1 VIQRI
6 SIENHK
12 AEDFTAE
19 YRALGAQERQP
30 QEARLQCEYVTYLEA
45 KGHKLSRHQIA
56 SDGTYLY
63 TDIYDETTDDL
74 IEVKSSTDRVTM
86 RLALGQILDYAELIE
101 PSPTIRTVLVP
112 RQPTRTIIDL
122 VWANDGYA
130 FTASDG

>member
-1 VIQRI
+1 
-6 SIENHK
+6 
-12 AEDFTAE
+12 
-19 YRALGAQERQP
+19 
-30 QEARLQCEYVTYLEA
+30 VTYLEA

-63 TDIYDETTDDL
+63 TDIYDATTDDL

-122 VWANDGYA
+122 FKQHGVRIVWANDGYA